1 MRLKDAR
8 VMKLTD
14 CSHRF
19 SRSEATGPEAME
31 GLALAVRKRLY
42 PFVIGAI
49 RDHHAA
55 EDVLQDTLVVLIE
68 RVHLLRRPDRFW
80 PWVYRVAWS
89 KVQDHFRDCRRA
101 CQVAA
106 DAEYEPDHCHTSV
119 GDLLETM
126 VHRERVEHL
135 AAALRQLNP
144 RCRVV
149 LYLRFYEQ
157 MPYTQIASLMHST
170 PVQVR
175 TQFHRAKQRLRDSLL
190 SSCA

>member
-1 MRLKDAR
+1 MRLAGY
-8 VMKLTD
+8 
-14 CSHRF
+14 SFQF
-19 SRSEATGPEAME
+19 SRSEAAGPEAME
-31 GLALAVRKRLY
+31 GLALAVRERLY
-42 PFVIGAI
+42 PFIIGAI

-68 RVHLLRRPDRFW
+68 QVHMLRRPDRLW

-89 KVQDHFRDCRRA
+89 KVQDHFRDRRRA

-106 DAEYEPDHCHTSV
+106 DTECEPDQCRTSA
-119 GDLLETM
+119 GDLLDTM
-126 VHRERVEHL
+126 LYREKVEHL
-135 AAALRQLNP
+135 AAALRRLNP

-157 MPYTQIASLMHST
+157 MPYSQIASLMHST

-175 TQFHRAKQRLRDSLL
+175 TQFHRAKQRLRASLL
-190 SSCA
+190 SSCCA